1 MGRNPQVLYEMYN
14 SLTKSLGILIKEIYL
29 TYIYYNTLTPCVKA
43 RSTTLSF
50 YIFEVE
56 EAVMGHQ
63 VYISV

>member
-1 MGRNPQVLYEMYN
+1 MYN
-14 SLTKSLGILIKEIYL
+14 SPTKDLGIPIKEIYL
-29 TYIYYNTLTPCVKA
+29 PYVYYNTLTPCAKA

>member
-1 MGRNPQVLYEMYN
+1 MGRNPQGLYVMYN
-14 SLTKSLGILIKEIYL
+14 SLTKSLGIPIKEIYL
-29 TYIYYNTLTPCVKA
+29 KYIYYNTLTPCAKA
-43 RSTTLSF
+43 RLSTLSF